1 MAVISKS
8 VSQEVR
14 WAVVRES
21 WWVREARRCAEG
33 CVEAREVERVE
44 RAVVRGVVEVERV
57 VGRAVS

>member
-1 MAVISKS
+1 VISKS

-21 WWVREARRCAEG
+21 WWVREARWCAEG

-44 RAVVRGVVEVERV
+44 RV